1 VLAFV
6 LLRATC
12 HVLRATNWRMK
23 PRHFAILE
31 KTAAAQKDDIR
42 VAVSRRRTG
51 DSMTIQTPPRGA
63 IQPSIYLCT
72 ETAESR
78 VIVKTHHVTSKLAT
92 PQALSVDDTRKES
105 TCTCTYVQLYLFS
118 LLPTGTRSPD
128 PAHHNMH
135 LECWW
140 LSNSYESE
148 RHREYPRIVIQT

>member
-1 VLAFV
+1 MLAFV

-12 HVLRATNWRMK
+12 FVPRSTNWRMK

-92 PQALSVDDTRKES
+92 RHPERVYLRVRVR
-105 TCTCTYVQLYLFS
+105 TCSFICFLFS
-118 LLPTGTRSPD
+118 PPAPD
-128 PAHHNMH
+128 HPIPPIII
-135 LECWW
+135 CI
-140 LSNSYESE
+140 LSAGGSLTHTKARGIASI
-148 RHREYPRIVIQT
+148 RG